1 MPENHAGNVDL
12 LLDERLSTNKMLWWL
27 MGLITVSAIAG
38 GVSGSRGDLGWITL
52 VVIGA
57 SVLILLL
64 GLLLAYVLF
73 LRRMRLR
80 MDANRIWTHIPLTK
94 DRSLNWTD
102 VRTAAVV
109 TLRDM
114 NYPAMIV
121 LSIHQPQE
129 ALTRHRMM
137 WKNAKRG
144 EELRIP
150 LSESR
155 RAVVEQQLGMT
166 LPDIEL

>member
-64 GLLLAYVLF
+64 GLLLAYVL
-73 LRRMRLR
+73 
-80 MDANRIWTHIPLTK
+80 
-94 DRSLNWTD
+94 
-102 VRTAAVV
+102 
-109 TLRDM
+109 
-114 NYPAMIV
+114 
-121 LSIHQPQE
+121 
-129 ALTRHRMM
+129 
-137 WKNAKRG
+137 
-144 EELRIP
+144 
-150 LSESR
+150 
-155 RAVVEQQLGMT
+155 
-166 LPDIEL
+166 DI